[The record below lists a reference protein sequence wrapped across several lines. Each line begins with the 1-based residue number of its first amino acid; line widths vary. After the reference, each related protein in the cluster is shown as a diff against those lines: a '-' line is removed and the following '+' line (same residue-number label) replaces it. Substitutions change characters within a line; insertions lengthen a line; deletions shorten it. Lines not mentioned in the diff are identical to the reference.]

1 MAQTITD
8 LQKLQARL
16 NIGAAALLSLAP
28 AFSTSTAYTAGDV
41 VTYNGSLYVF
51 TAEKAAGA
59 WDDTKVNETT
69 IWEVLQMAG
78 GNEKK
83 KFVLLGT
90 IGGTCE
96 YTFTNAARNAQF
108 SPSADNNI
116 AAVAISTAGG
126 GLAGFK
132 VGVKSIIK
140 GVMVRSVKA
149 EGLTS
154 ATAGAASL
162 ACKLTAVDDIGATV
176 QVYNDKA
183 FNIVVAEWNKM
194 EYKDIDLQI
203 PDMLP
208 AGATGFML
216 ALYTTSKFY
225 VDDYNLQKAYVGE
238 KVQPELV
245 FEIEA
250 DKMVD
255 VLTGTDIV

>member
-1 MAQTITD
+1 
-8 LQKLQARL
+8 
-16 NIGAAALLSLAP
+16 
-28 AFSTSTAYTAGDV
+28 
-41 VTYNGSLYVF
+41 
-51 TAEKAAGA
+51 
-59 WDDTKVNETT
+59 
-69 IWEVLQMAG
+69 MAG

-203 PDMLP
+203 PDTLP